1 VSEAG
6 DGAATTPFAPAGGR
20 IRDRM
25 LTTVDLAA
33 TFVLA
38 TECALVG
45 VQADF
50 DLFGILVLAFVGSV
64 GGGVIR
70 DLLLGE
76 HPPASFRDWRY
87 AALAL
92 AATVTVIA
100 GSLALGRVGDF
111 TPPLAVDIFEGIGLA
126 LAAVA
131 GARKSLDYKLNGASV
146 VVIATVN
153 GCGGGILRDVLSA
166 RVPRVLHEDF
176 YATAA
181 LAGAALMVVLI
192 QRFKVRRDVAG
203 SIAGLAIF
211 ALRTAALL
219 GEWRLPHLR

>member
-1 VSEAG
+1 MTSAG
-6 DGAATTPFAPAGGR
+6 LPGGGR
-20 IRDRM
+20 IRDRA
-25 LTTVDLAA
+25 LTAVDLAA

-38 TECALVG
+38 IECALTG

-76 HPPASFRDWRY
+76 HPPAPFRDWRY
-87 AALAL
+87 AALSL
-92 AATVTVIA
+92 AATAAVIVA
-100 GSLALGRVGDF
+100 FFVFGRIGNF
-111 TPPLAVDIFEGIGLA
+111 TPPLAVDMFEAVGLS
-126 LAAVA
+126 LAAIA
-131 GARKSLDYKLNGASV
+131 GARKSIDYKLNSASV
-146 VVIATVN
+146 IVIATVN
-153 GCGGGILRDVLSA
+153 GCGGGILRDILCA

-181 LAGAALMVVLI
+181 LAGAALMIVLMR
-192 QRFKVRRDVAG
+192 QFKFRNDAAG
-203 SIAGLAIF
+203 AIAGVMIF

-219 GEWRLPHLR
+219 GAWRLPHLR

>member
-1 VSEAG
+1 M
-6 DGAATTPFAPAGGR
+6 TPSGSVNSR
-20 IRDRM
+20 IRDRV
-25 LTTVDLAA
+25 LTAVDLAA

-38 TECALVG
+38 VECALTG
-45 VQADF
+45 VRADF

-76 HPPASFRDWRY
+76 HPPAPFRDWRY

-92 AATVTVIA
+92 AATAVVVA
-100 GSLALGRVGDF
+100 ASLALGRVGDF
-111 TPPLAVDIFEGIGLA
+111 TPPLAVDIFEAVGLS
-126 LAAVA
+126 LAAIA

-146 VVIATVN
+146 VIIATVN
-153 GCGGGILRDVLSA
+153 GCGGGILRDILCA

-181 LAGAALMVVLI
+181 LAGAALMVVLM
-192 QRFKVRRDVAG
+192 QKFDVRKGTAG
-203 SIAGLAIF
+203 AIAGVAIF

-219 GEWRLPHLR
+219 GAWRLPHLL

>member
-1 VSEAG
+1 VNDGG
-6 DGAATTPFAPAGGR
+6 DGLVVTPADPANSR
-20 IRDRM
+20 IRDGV
-25 LTTVDLAA
+25 LTAVDLAA

-38 TECALVG
+38 TECALTG

-76 HPPASFRDWRY
+76 HPPAPLRDWRY
-87 AALAL
+87 AALAV
-92 AATVTVIA
+92 AATAVVVVA
-100 GSLALGRVGDF
+100 SLALGHVGNL
-111 TPPLAVDIFEGIGLA
+111 TPPLAVDIFEAVGLA

-131 GARKSLDYKLNGASV
+131 GARKSLDYKLNG
-146 VVIATVN
+146 
-153 GCGGGILRDVLSA
+153 CGGGILRDVLSA
-166 RVPRVLHEDF
+166 RVPHVLHEDF

-181 LAGAALMVVLI
+181 LAGAALMVFLVH
-192 QRFKVRRDVAG
+192 RFGFRKDAAAV
-203 SIAGLAIF
+203 IAGIAIF

>member
-1 VSEAG
+1 MTPARPA
-6 DGAATTPFAPAGGR
+6 DGS
-20 IRDRM
+20 IRDGV
-25 LTTVDLAA
+25 LTVVDLAA

-38 TECALVG
+38 TECALTG
-45 VQADF
+45 VRADF

-70 DLLLGE
+70 DLLVGE
-76 HPPASFRDWRY
+76 HPPAALRDWRY
-87 AALAL
+87 AAVAVTATAVVILA
-92 AATVTVIA
+92 
-100 GSLALGRVGDF
+100 SLALGRVGNL
-111 TPPLAVDIFEGIGLA
+111 TPPIAIDVFEAVGLA

-146 VVIATVN
+146 VIIATIN

-166 RVPRVLHEDF
+166 RVPHVLHEDF

-181 LAGAALMVVLI
+181 LAGAALMVILM
-192 QRFKVRRDVAG
+192 QRFGLRKDVAG
-203 SIAGLAIF
+203 VVAGIAIF

-219 GEWRLPHLR
+219 GGWRLPHLR